1 MEHIS
6 EIELDRFLDDMLP
19 FVRKAFVKLHLSGC
33 SDCQQQLERIKK
45 ERKEF
50 EGMAAVMRKLED
62 ADRQSAESTRQ
73 TVTSIFQELNTRD
86 GK

>member
-6 EIELDRFLDDMLP
+6 EVELDRFLDDTLP
-19 FVRKAFVKLHLSGC
+19 LVRKALVKLHLSGC
-33 SDCQQQLERIKK
+33 SDCRQQLERIKK

-50 EGMAAVMRKLED
+50 EGMAAMMRKLET
-62 ADRQSAESTRQ
+62 ADQQSAESTRQ
-73 TVTSIFQELNTRD
+73 TVTSIFQQQDAAD